1 MQTHN
6 LIQGS
11 QQWHEFRSKHFGA
24 SEAAAMLGLS
34 KQLSRNDLLL
44 YKKTGK
50 YKEYSDFVQ
59 KNILDY
65 GHEVEALAREIIE
78 SEMNDELY
86 PVTCSDG
93 MMLSASCD
101 GLTIDGKVAFEHKQY
116 NSELVDFIIE
126 NQSLPETHMPQCQQ
140 ILMVT
145 GAKRVIFV
153 CSDGTKNNRVVIDVY
168 PDKSWF
174 DRIAKGWE
182 QFSRDLEIFEPREL
196 AEKPEPA
203 AIMQLPALS
212 IQIKGEVTV
221 SNLPQFKAAA
231 ETFIAGINTDLQ
243 TDKDF
248 VNAEAT
254 VKFCDETEKKL
265 ESAKAA
271 ATGQTASIDELM
283 RTIDFIKE
291 SIRSKRLTLEKLVK
305 TQKETIKNKIVED
318 GFFLCEKHADSIHDE
333 FKQIHFLQICTNNIL
348 SKKNLEAACKNK
360 RTLASLHN
368 AVDAEV
374 AAIKIE
380 LDDLARVIR
389 KNITH
394 LPEDLSL
401 FRDLQSIITKPEDD
415 FKLLVES
422 RLAEHK
428 RRQEEEKQSAEA
440 AIKAAED
447 QAKRKY
453 EEAAELAISEAKAA
467 AEKAQAEKL
476 AAEEKAK
483 SDLLAAE
490 ERGRIQAADAAR
502 RVLMAK
508 VNAVELAAQP
518 VTQTNH
524 PEPSEPSSNVKAI
537 GITSTPEQRTRL
549 IEVSESLIAAGVDAK
564 SARNIVALIFAGQI
578 KHVSIN
584 FQS

>member
-50 YKEYSDFVQ
+50 YKEYSDWVQ

-65 GHEVEALAREIIE
+65 GHEVENSARLITE
-78 SEMNDELY
+78 SVLSTDLF
-86 PVTCSDG
+86 PVTCSSG
-93 MMLSASCD
+93 KLSASCD
-101 GLTIDGKVAFEHKQY
+101 GLTFDGEIAWEHKQWNEELAEY
-116 NSELVDFIIE
+116 VRRNNSAPD
-126 NQSLPETHMPQCQQ
+126 THMPQCQQ
-140 ILMVT
+140 ILLVT
-145 GAKRVIFV
+145 RAIKLIFTV
-153 CSDGTKNNRVVIDVY
+153 SDGTDNKRVSCDIHPSTEWFERIQAGWDQFESDLKNY
-168 PDKSWF
+168 EHKEF
-174 DRIAKGWE
+174 
-182 QFSRDLEIFEPREL
+182 

-212 IQIKGEVTV
+212 IQIKGEVIV

-231 ETFIAGINTDLQ
+231 ETFIAEINTDLQ
-243 TDKDF
+243 TDEDF

-271 ATGQTASIDELM
+271 AIGQTASIDELM

-305 TQKETIKNKIVED
+305 TQKESIKTKIID
-318 GFFLCEKHADSIHDE
+318 DAYKLCAEHQSNIAAE
-333 FKQIHFLQICTNNIL
+333 FPRLNFAALANL
-348 SKKNLEAACKNK
+348 SRQSFETACKNK

-368 AVDAEV
+368 AVDTEV
-374 AAIKIE
+374 AAIKIK
-380 LDDLARVIR
+380 LDELARVLR
-389 KNITH
+389 KNLTH

-422 RLAEHK
+422 RLSEQK
-428 RRQEEEKQSAEA
+428 RKEEEV
-440 AIKAAED
+440 
-447 QAKRKY
+447 AKRV
-453 EEAAELAISEAKAA
+453 
-467 AEKAQAEKL
+467 
-476 AAEEKAK
+476 AEELK
-483 SDLLAAE
+483 AAE
-490 ERGRIQAADAAR
+490 ERACSGRGSR
-502 RVLMAK
+502 RA
-508 VNAVELAAQP
+508 
-518 VTQTNH
+518 
-524 PEPSEPSSNVKAI
+524 
-537 GITSTPEQRTRL
+537 
-549 IEVSESLIAAGVDAK
+549 
-564 SARNIVALIFAGQI
+564 
-578 KHVSIN
+578 
-584 FQS
+584 

>member
-50 YKEYSDFVQ
+50 YKEYSDWVQ

-65 GHEVEALAREIIE
+65 GHEVENSARLITE
-78 SEMNDELY
+78 SVLSTDLF
-86 PVTCSDG
+86 PVTCSSG
-93 MMLSASCD
+93 KLSASCD
-101 GLTIDGKVAFEHKQY
+101 GLTFDGEIAWEHKQWNEELAEY
-116 NSELVDFIIE
+116 VRRNNSAPD
-126 NQSLPETHMPQCQQ
+126 THMPQCQQ
-140 ILMVT
+140 ILLVT
-145 GAKRVIFV
+145 RAIKLIFTV
-153 CSDGTKNNRVVIDVY
+153 SDGTDNKRVSCDIHPSTEWFERIQAGWDQFESDLKNY
-168 PDKSWF
+168 EHKEF
-174 DRIAKGWE
+174 
-182 QFSRDLEIFEPREL
+182 

-212 IQIKGEVTV
+212 IQIKGEVIV

-231 ETFIAGINTDLQ
+231 ETFIAEINTDLQ
-243 TDKDF
+243 TDEDF

-271 ATGQTASIDELM
+271 AIGQTASIDELM

-305 TQKETIKNKIVED
+305 TQKESIKTKIID
-318 GFFLCEKHADSIHDE
+318 DAYKLCAEHQSNIAAE
-333 FKQIHFLQICTNNIL
+333 FPRLNFAALANL
-348 SKKNLEAACKNK
+348 SRQSFETACKNK

-368 AVDAEV
+368 AVDTEV
-374 AAIKIE
+374 AAIKIK
-380 LDDLARVIR
+380 LDELARVLR
-389 KNITH
+389 KNLTH

-422 RLAEHK
+422 RLSEQK
-428 RRQEEEKQSAEA
+428 RKEEEV
-440 AIKAAED
+440 
-447 QAKRKY
+447 AKRV
-453 EEAAELAISEAKAA
+453 
-467 AEKAQAEKL
+467 
-476 AAEEKAK
+476 AEELK
-483 SDLLAAE
+483 AAE
-490 ERGRIQAADAAR
+490 ERGRAQAEAAAERERIARENEEKLAIEAKESEARKLEQEAKAKESMEAHRAEVQKREEDRTKADERHRINILETVCQSFKDAGFNHQESER
-502 RVLMAK
+502 I
-508 VNAVELAAQP
+508 
-518 VTQTNH
+518 VTAIK
-524 PEPSEPSSNVKAI
+524 SSDI
-537 GITSTPEQRTRL
+537 P
-549 IEVSESLIAAGVDAK
+549 
-564 SARNIVALIFAGQI
+564 
-578 KHVSIN
+578 HVTIN
-584 FQS
+584 F